1 MKRFAIGSALSIVV
15 SFLALVAGG
24 CDDSTTDGG
33 GGAGGEG
40 GESGTP
46 PAGDCEDGEYP
57 NDETEPRA
65 VSADIVGT
73 HTLEFDESAS
83 GGLFDD
89 GELVEVEIT
98 ADGRLIIGEVVLC
111 APFVQKYGG
120 SANEAEIIW
129 YDADTKLGYAASPN
143 DGGELSEINVGDY
156 DSPQDAEGLIPGFLG
171 QLRAP
176 LGAVDLSAVAEVSG
190 VYAFDTVVTG
200 VAPGSEFEIL
210 TDGTIVWGG
219 FSYTEDLVESVAEAT
234 GLVTVAMMPRIV
246 NFVEYTEEFEIQY
259 ADAEV
264 SMVHYR
270 PYAPTDID
278 AVQVFVSRS
287 GDSAE

>member
-1 MKRFAIGSALSIVV
+1 MKRFAIGSALSVVV
-15 SFLALVAGG
+15 SLLALVAGG
-24 CDDSTTDGG
+24 CDDSTTGG
-33 GGAGGEG
+33 VGGAGGEG

-57 NDETEPRA
+57 NDEAEPRA

-83 GGLFDD
+83 GGPFDD
-89 GELVEVEIT
+89 GERVEVEIT
-98 ADGRLIIGEVVLC
+98 ADGRLIIGELVLC

-129 YDADTKLGYAASPN
+129 YDAETKLGYAASPN

-176 LGAVDLSAVAEVSG
+176 LGDVALDPVAELSG
-190 VYAFDTVVTG
+190 AYSFDTVAFGAPNGTG
-200 VAPGSEFEIL
+200 FEISV
-210 TDGTIVWGG
+210 DGTIVWEG
-219 FSYTEDLVESVAEAT
+219 FSYTEDLVESVNETASV
-234 GLVTVAMMPRIV
+234 VTVSMKPRIV
-246 NFVEYTEEFEIQY
+246 NFVEYTEEFEL
-259 ADAEV
+259 EHSGGVV
-264 SMVHYR
+264 SIVTYR
-270 PYAPTDID
+270 PYAPTDAD
-278 AVQVFVSRS
+278 TVQVLVSRT
-287 GDSAE
+287 GDASN